1 MSEGGKDIELM
12 KIAFILFNNP
22 ERAPYLFYYT
32 KIADSLNINYKII
45 FWDRRGKVNENNRF
59 AFKEKIQDS
68 KNKLLKVLPFFHYAN
83 FVKKILDEEKFDK
96 VVLFTSPLAL
106 LICGYLI
113 RNGIPYVID
122 IRDYSCEKIPGV
134 SILLKRYISRS
145 SFTVISAPDF
155 KNFLPN
161 ADYYLC
167 HNIGANNELRQ
178 CNVAQKN
185 EPIRIAYVGGFSYF
199 NEVSAFLISIKNDSR
214 FIFEFYGSG
223 DEKLKEFCK
232 ENSIQNCM
240 FHGEYHPS
248 EKDNILSKIN
258 ILYNCY
264 GNSNNVVKYALSNKL
279 YDAFKF
285 GLPILVSPSTSM
297 ENTAD
302 FLGIPIN
309 TNDPRNGDKIYDWYF
324 SINWSDFRLKAHR
337 KYQEFLSENTKFEQ
351 KFKMYIQ

>member
-1 MSEGGKDIELM
+1 M

-22 ERAPYLFYYT
+22 ERSPYLFYYS
-32 KIADSLNINYKII
+32 KIANSCNVNYEII
-45 FWDRRGKVNENNRF
+45 FWDRSGKVKENDKF
-59 AFKEKIQDS
+59 VFKEKVQNS
-68 KNKLLKVLPFFHYAN
+68 KNKIPKILSFFHYAN

-96 VVLFTSPLAL
+96 VVLFTSQLTL
-106 LICGYLI
+106 LVCSYLI
-113 RNGIPYVID
+113 RNRIPYVID

-134 SILLKRYISRS
+134 SILLKRYISKS

-178 CNVAQKN
+178 CCVAQKN
-185 EPIRIAYVGGFSYF
+185 VPIRIAYVGGIGYF

-214 FIFEFYGSG
+214 FIFEFYGTG
-223 DEKLKEFCK
+223 EIEGKLKEFCK
-232 ENSIQNCM
+232 ENSIRNCL

-264 GNSNNVVKYALSNKL
+264 GNSDNVVKYALSNKL

-302 FLGIPIN
+302 FLGISIN
-309 TNDPRNGDKIYDWYF
+309 TDDLGSGDKIYNWYH
-324 SINWSDFRLKAHR
+324 SINWGTLWKKAHI
-337 KYQEFLSENTKFEQ
+337 KYQGFLEENKKFEQ
-351 KFKMYIQ
+351 KFANFLV